1 MLEHMNVIWTNKLS
15 QETFNEKIMHILLYT
30 YITIQWCG
38 QEGAREGL
46 CPPQIMLSLWSS
58 VILSTQKTFNF
69 PPLKP
74 NHILN
79 SCRPPHYQIS
89 RPATV
94 TITEKLIVCEL
105 DVITK
110 EMKGLEELQSS
121 LLKVS
126 PQLDSLATH

>member
-1 MLEHMNVIWTNKLS
+1 
-15 QETFNEKIMHILLYT
+15 MHILLYT
-30 YITIQWCG
+30 YI
-38 QEGAREGL
+38 
-46 CPPQIMLSLWSS
+46 
-58 VILSTQKTFNF
+58 
-69 PPLKP
+69 
-74 NHILN
+74 
-79 SCRPPHYQIS
+79 
-89 RPATV
+89 